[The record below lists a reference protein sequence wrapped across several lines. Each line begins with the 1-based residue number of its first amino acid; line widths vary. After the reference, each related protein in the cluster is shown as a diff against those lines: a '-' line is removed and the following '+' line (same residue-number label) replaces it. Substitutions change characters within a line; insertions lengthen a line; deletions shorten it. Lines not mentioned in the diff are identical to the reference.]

1 MQHICCISER
11 GKNDIGSEKGKIM
24 RGSEHGKKGEI
35 LQAFPTYYDQ
45 GERKQLK
52 GESIA

>member
-1 MQHICCISER
+1 M
-11 GKNDIGSEKGKIM
+11 GKY
-24 RGSEHGKKGEI
+24 GEI

-45 GERKQLK
+45 GGRKQLK